1 MHRTST
7 ANHHSGVWMAVVP
20 LLGRGICSSWRC
32 ATEGSDWPVGSTKRM
47 CAEMAAWS
55 LASWS
60 GVLRAAFERI
70 QIHIRFMYETYE
82 KPGST
87 RMNRARLSR
96 SEHSVFVTLDDEPD
110 DAAGLPEMSWIER
123 CMIVSCLMCEEPTH
137 SEAWM
142 YATLDAAMEPVGSV
156 GFLDSM
162 LQVELFLPCNLHFMY
177 MVHL

>member
-32 ATEGSDWPVGSTKRM
+32 ATEGSDWSVGSTKRM

-70 QIHIRFMYETYE
+70 EIHIRFMSETYE
-82 KPGST
+82 KPGWTVHVCQGLST
-87 RMNRARLSR
+87 PFSWPW
-96 SEHSVFVTLDDEPD
+96 T
-110 DAAGLPEMSWIER
+110 MSQMMQRDSLRWAE
-123 CMIVSCLMCEEPTH
+123 VSCVMCEEPTH

>member
-20 LLGRGICSSWRC
+20 FLGRGICSSWRC

-60 GVLRAAFERI
+60 GERI

-96 SEHSVFVTLDDEPD
+96 SEQSVFVTLDDEPD
-110 DAAGLPEMSWIER
+110 DAAGLPEMSWDSDAWCVRNQPIPR
-123 CMIVSCLMCEEPTH
+123 PGCMQH
-137 SEAWM
+137 WM
-142 YATLDAAMEPVGSV
+142 QQWNLWDLWGS
-156 GFLDSM
+156 
-162 LQVELFLPCNLHFMY
+162 
-177 MVHL
+177 